1 MLTDDELR
9 TRLRELQEQ
18 RQKLVEAANREIAV
32 LNGRI
37 AELEHILTPPVN
49 A

>member
-1 MLTDDELR
+1 MLTEEELR
-9 TRLRELQEQ
+9 SRLHELEEQ
-18 RQKLVEAANREIAV
+18 RQKLIEAANREMAI

-37 AELEHILTPPVN
+37 AELERILTPPVN